1 LVVAGVVRRLNLK
14 NEHSKNAEVAGWKI
28 DRQQRTAY
36 ERCARRAT
44 LVNGSNQH
52 GPGRKSG
59 SINLHRERRFESGG

>member
-1 LVVAGVVRRLNLK
+1 MMRPL
-14 NEHSKNAEVAGWKI
+14 E
-28 DRQQRTAY
+28 QRTTY